1 MADRQ
6 WTVIEEPDQVNH
18 RAERRRS
25 ALRIHTLRLRSARN
39 QENIMTDI
47 LRLFFIIILLTI
59 GLAAYFL
66 VIGALFA
73 SRVTRAQRVINQM
86 PARAIGVGLVN
97 FLFFGVIAMI
107 LFSVAENANGAIK
120 AILTLPALLITVLL
134 AITLSFG
141 LAGMVNLLG
150 ERILPEH
157 SHLKKATGGTVLL
170 S

>member
-1 MADRQ
+1 
-6 WTVIEEPDQVNH
+6 
-18 RAERRRS
+18 
-25 ALRIHTLRLRSARN
+25 
-39 QENIMTDI
+39 MTDI

-73 SRVTRAQRVINQM
+73 NRMTRAQRVINQM

-120 AILTLPALLITVLL
+120 AILTLPALLITTLL

-141 LAGMVNLLG
+141 LAGLVSVLG
-150 ERILPEH
+150 ERILPEY
-157 SHLKKATGGTVLL
+157 SHLKKSIGGTVLL
-170 S
+170 SFACALPFVGWFLILPYASLLGFGAVIISLFQRDS